1 MRKSNLSF
9 IFTTALS
16 HRRRVL
22 AVFIVRL
29 LARLFLQ
36 CRAAAGGKA
45 FVGHT
50 LEDNVLYAV
59 LLAEGTL
66 RLSVA
71 ILVHHEDVGAQA
83 FQVGSE
89 IEVTT
94 AAVDECIMDVA
105 DGLHEEEALGLG
117 VCGLVVLELH
127 DGGVGADAD
136 VEVAILRRLAEKL
149 NVAAVKQVIT
159 ATYKYFLGHRG

>member
-9 IFTTALS
+9 FTTALS
-16 HRRRVL
+16 HRRRVHYSNC
-22 AVFIVRL
+22 RL

-36 CRAAAGGKA
+36 RRAAAGSEA

-59 LLAEGTL
+59 LLAEGAL

-136 VEVAILRRLAEKL
+136 VEVTILRRLAEKL